1 MGTIR
6 QVVMHL
12 CVFGKCACGEY
23 SYDGVFQSGAQK
35 MMVSKEIHGQSS
47 FVLENDVVSLAI
59 TKQGG
64 HMAPVVF
71 GAANEQQIRPYY
83 VSPWQEED
91 RSDMPA
97 EVLVPLRGDFFCLP
111 FGGNA
116 QPYQNQNHPVHGET
130 ATAEWTFVDSEEV
143 ESGISRLRLVLDTR
157 VRKGRVTKEI
167 TLRDRHPVIYQRHC
181 VEGFVGPSPVGHHAI
196 LEMPDEEGTFVIST
210 SPFRLGMTNPGVFG
224 DPAAGEYQMLAE
236 GKSFCDLREIPTL
249 FRDPAVVD
257 CSRLPLRRGFT
268 DLFAV
273 VADAE
278 SLAGKPA
285 WTAAVN
291 TSENW
296 AWFSLRD
303 PRKLPMTAF
312 WLENHGRHS
321 FPWNGRNQCLGVE
334 DICGYFAEGIAAS
347 ARANLLT
354 EQGIATAIDCTE
366 DSPLD
371 IRSIQAAVPV
381 PVGFNRVEHI
391 DFRDKCLRLI
401 SDSGSSVEVTVDHS
415 FVLGDENCR

>member
-1 MGTIR
+1 
-6 QVVMHL
+6 MHL
-12 CVFGKCACGEY
+12 CVFGKRAYGEY

-83 VSPWQEED
+83 ISPWQEED

>member
-1 MGTIR
+1 
-6 QVVMHL
+6 
-12 CVFGKCACGEY
+12 
-23 SYDGVFQSGAQK
+23 
-35 MMVSKEIHGQSS
+35 MVNKEIYGQPS
-47 FVLENDVVSLAI
+47 FVLENELVSLAI
-59 TKQGG
+59 TKLGG

-71 GAANEQQIRPYY
+71 GAANDRQICPYY
-83 VSPWQEED
+83 ISPWQDENHA
-91 RSDMPA
+91 DMPA

-116 QPYQNQNHPVHGET
+116 IRYQNQKHPVHGET
-130 ATAEWTFVDSEEV
+130 ATAEWTFVDSETLEP
-143 ESGISRLRLVLDTR
+143 GISRLRLVLDTN

-167 TLRDRHPVIYQRHC
+167 TLRDTHPVVYQRHC
-181 VEGFVGPSPVGHHAI
+181 VEGFVGPSPVGHHVI
-196 LEMPDEEGTFVIST
+196 LAMPDEEGTFAIST

-236 GKSFCDLREIPTL
+236 GKTFCDLREIPTL

-278 SLAGKPA
+278 SLSGKPA

-296 AWFSLRD
+296 AWFSLRNQK
-303 PRKLPMTAF
+303 KLPMTAF

-334 DICGYFAEGIAAS
+334 DVCSYFAEGIAAS
-347 ARANLLT
+347 ASKNLLT
-354 EQGIATAIDCTE
+354 EQGIATALDCTD

-381 PVGFNRVEHI
+381 PVGFDRVAHI
-391 DFRDKCLRLI
+391 DFGDECLRLV
-401 SDSGSSVEVTVDHS
+401 SGSGLTVEVTVDHS
-415 FVLGDENCR
+415 FVLGDESCR

>member
-1 MGTIR
+1 
-6 QVVMHL
+6 MHL
-12 CVFGKCACGEY
+12 CVFGKCAYGEY

-83 VSPWQEED
+83 ISPWQEED

-130 ATAEWTFVDSEEV
+130 ATAEWTFVDSEDV

-381 PVGFNRVEHI
+381 PVGFNRVEPI

>member
-1 MGTIR
+1 
-6 QVVMHL
+6 
-12 CVFGKCACGEY
+12 
-23 SYDGVFQSGAQK
+23 
-35 MMVSKEIHGQSS
+35 MVSKEIHGQSS

-83 VSPWQEED
+83 ISPWQEED

>member
-1 MGTIR
+1 
-6 QVVMHL
+6 MHL

>member
-1 MGTIR
+1 
-6 QVVMHL
+6 MHL
-12 CVFGKCACGEY
+12 CVFGKCAYGEY

-83 VSPWQEED
+83 ISPWQEED

-130 ATAEWTFVDSEEV
+130 ATAEWTFVDSEDV

>member
-1 MGTIR
+1 
-6 QVVMHL
+6 MHL
-12 CVFGKCACGEY
+12 CVFGKYAYGEY
-23 SYDGVFQSGAQK
+23 SYDGVFQGGAQK
-35 MMVSKEIHGQSS
+35 MTVSKEIHGQSS

-83 VSPWQEED
+83 ISPWQEED

-130 ATAEWTFVDSEEV
+130 ATAEWTFVDSEDV

>member
-1 MGTIR
+1 
-6 QVVMHL
+6 
-12 CVFGKCACGEY
+12 
-23 SYDGVFQSGAQK
+23 

-71 GAANEQQIRPYY
+71 GAANDQQIRPYY
-83 VSPWQEED
+83 ISPWQEED

-116 QPYQNQNHPVHGET
+116 QAYQNQNHPVHGET

-334 DICGYFAEGIAAS
+334 DICSYFAEGIAAS

>member
-1 MGTIR
+1 
-6 QVVMHL
+6 MHL
-12 CVFGKCACGEY
+12 CVFGKCAYGEY

-83 VSPWQEED
+83 ISPWQEED

-116 QPYQNQNHPVHGET
+116 QPYQNQKHPVHGET
-130 ATAEWTFVDSEEV
+130 ATAEWTFVDSEDV

>member
-1 MGTIR
+1 
-6 QVVMHL
+6 
-12 CVFGKCACGEY
+12 
-23 SYDGVFQSGAQK
+23 
-35 MMVSKEIHGQSS
+35 MVSKEIHGQSS